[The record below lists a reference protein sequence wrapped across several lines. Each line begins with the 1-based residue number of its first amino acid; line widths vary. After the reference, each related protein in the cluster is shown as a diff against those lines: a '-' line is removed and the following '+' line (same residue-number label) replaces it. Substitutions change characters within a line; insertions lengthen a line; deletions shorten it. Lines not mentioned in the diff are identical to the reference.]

1 MQHIDYTARFT
12 APQKMKTILLLLFA
26 LAALPTV
33 GQEYSFTYHTD
44 YPRLLART
52 QTKADEL
59 YYPKQLKRFVQN
71 DTSLTDYEVLAL
83 LIGFTADKNYHA
95 YPDLAVE
102 RSLYKLND
110 QGRYREAASK
120 GRSFNKT
127 HPLNQM
133 ALIELSFAY
142 HQLHKPD
149 SSAYFVRQFHRVM
162 DAMALSGSGL
172 HPDSAL
178 FSLTPADGQNF
189 ILKYLR
195 AEIGHMRSGTD
206 SHGNYL
212 DIIEYVSEE
221 DGARLPLYFN
231 IQHAAKQLKK
241 QLRESNEKAEIT
253 EQYPAKSRT
262 L

>member
-1 MQHIDYTARFT
+1 
-12 APQKMKTILLLLFA
+12 MKTILISLFA
-26 LAALPTV
+26 LVALPTL
-33 GQEYSFTYHTD
+33 GQEFSFTYHTD
-44 YPRLLART
+44 YPKLLVRT
-52 QTKADEL
+52 QEKADRL
-59 YYPKQLKRFVQN
+59 YYPKQLRRFVQN

-83 LIGFTADKNYHA
+83 LIGFTAEKNYHA

-110 QGRYREAASK
+110 QGKYREAASK
-120 GRSFNKT
+120 GRHFNKT
-127 HPLNQM
+127 HPLHQM
-133 ALIELSFAY
+133 TLIELSFAY

-149 SSAYFVRQFHRVM
+149 SSAYFGRQFHRIM
-162 DAMALSGSGL
+162 AAMAQSGSGL

-178 FSLTPADGQNF
+178 FSLTPIDGHNF
-189 ILKYLR
+189 IKKYLG
-195 AEIGHMRSGTD
+195 AEIGSMGAGTD

-212 DIIEYVSEE
+212 DVLEYVSEE

-241 QLRESNEKAEIT
+241 QLRESNDKADAT
-253 EQYPAKSRT
+253 GQYPDRGKK

>member
-1 MQHIDYTARFT
+1 
-12 APQKMKTILLLLFA
+12 MKTILLLLFA

-52 QTKADEL
+52 QARADAL
-59 YYPKQLKRFVQN
+59 FYPKQLKRFVQN

-83 LIGFTADKNYHA
+83 LVGFTADKNYHP

-102 RSLYKLND
+102 RNLYRLND
-110 QGRYREAASK
+110 QGKYREAASK

-127 HPLNQM
+127 HPLNQ
-133 ALIELSFAY
+133 ATLIELSFAY

-149 SSAYFVRQFHRVM
+149 SAAYFVLQFHRVM

-178 FSLTPADGQNF
+178 FSLAPGDGQNF

-195 AEIGHMRSGTD
+195 AEIGSINSATD
-206 SHGNYL
+206 AHGNQL
-212 DIIEYVSEE
+212 ETMEYVSEE

-231 IQHAAKQLKK
+231 IQHAARHLKK
-241 QLRESNEKAEIT
+241 QLRESNEKAEAT